1 MFVSLVQETVIST
14 SFSVLAIVCVV
25 LLITASPTVAI
36 ITVFSVLMI
45 DLFLVALIALWGITF
60 NNVTLVHL
68 VASLGISVL
77 YAAHIS
83 HTFLLVEAPTDIEKR
98 QQRIWKA

>member
-1 MFVSLVQETVIST
+1 MFVSLVEETVIST
-14 SFSVLAIVCVV
+14 FASVLAIFTVV
-25 LLITASPTVAI
+25 LLITASFAVAI

-77 YAAHIS
+77 YAAHMA
-83 HTFLLVEAPTDIEKR
+83 HTFLLVEAPQNMEKR

>member
-1 MFVSLVQETVIST
+1 MFVSLVEETVIST
-14 SFSVLAIVCVV
+14 FASVLAIFTVV
-25 LLITASPTVAI
+25 LLITASFAVAI

-77 YAAHIS
+77 YAAHMA
-83 HTFLLVEAPTDIEKR
+83 HTFLLVEAPSNMEKR